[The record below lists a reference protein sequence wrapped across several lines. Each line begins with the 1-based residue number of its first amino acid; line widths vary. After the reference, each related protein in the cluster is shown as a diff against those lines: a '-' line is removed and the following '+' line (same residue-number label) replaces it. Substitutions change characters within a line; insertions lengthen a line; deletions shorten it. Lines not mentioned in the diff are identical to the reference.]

1 MRRWEVVMHE
11 NEEGPSAERTARS
24 KVLCTADLTEKFQ
37 QRFTLRVVTCTSKNP
52 EVLTAVSDQL

>member
-1 MRRWEVVMHE
+1 MHE